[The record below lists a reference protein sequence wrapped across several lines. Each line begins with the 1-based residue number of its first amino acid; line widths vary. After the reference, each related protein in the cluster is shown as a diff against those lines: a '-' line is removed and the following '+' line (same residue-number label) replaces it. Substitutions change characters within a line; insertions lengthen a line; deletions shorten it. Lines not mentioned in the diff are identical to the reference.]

1 MSVSPVDLL
10 PKDANGIS
18 FQLKRVD
25 TGLFLNPNPFV
36 STKIG
41 RKLMML
47 PVEEQS
53 INQTTTAFFR
63 SRPLLA
69 SFGLKRT
76 TPATDPLVQLG
87 IWSVAL
93 SERLRKLQRPEDKES
108 DLMAIPAITVVGH
121 AWTLYYSYTTEE
133 GDRVSFNDRSHYA
146 RRKANGQC
154 RCYMALALSERLK
167 KLKASTP

>member
-1 MSVSPVDLL
+1 VSISPVNLL

-18 FQLKRVD
+18 FQLKKVD
-25 TGLFLNPNPFV
+25 TGLFLKPNPFV
-36 STKIG
+36 STKID

-53 INQTTTAFFR
+53 INQTATASIR

-69 SFGLKRT
+69 SFKLKRT

-87 IWSVAL
+87 IWSAAL

-121 AWTLYYSYTTEE
+121 VWTLYYSYVYNR
-133 GDRVSFNDRSHYA
+133 GR
-146 RRKANGQC
+146 
-154 RCYMALALSERLK
+154 
-167 KLKASTP
+167 